1 MGKPRLA
8 DAVALRLE
16 PTYDGGVRWVNLR
29 ESKTPEELAA
39 ACLARSV
46 RAIFEPRWGALSPE
60 GDALARV
67 SIFRAHLELPLP
79 PGDRAQAPLPD
90 GVGPLAHQIPRG
102 SVGVDQRRSG
112 VSVWLSPLG
121 CALQCRPAGVTI
133 LSVGGR

>member
-60 GDALARV
+60 G
-67 SIFRAHLELPLP
+67 EPLP
-79 PGDRAQAPLPD
+79 EDAPVIAGGPWFGEGDPKTAPDPLPSD
-90 GVGPLAHQIPRG
+90 G
-102 SVGVDQRRSG
+102 
-112 VSVWLSPLG
+112 
-121 CALQCRPAGVTI
+121 
-133 LSVGGR
+133 